1 MSAKSASGERT
12 RPRVLVLVLAPSP
25 NALWLHRLRKF
36 MPARAPASAR
46 EARALPR
53 ITSRFLCAHLHAIHA
68 SSYENSRFTVTPVF
82 VVVGDIPTS
91 SGLTYA
97 RARYNLFS

>member
-12 RPRVLVLVLAPSP
+12 RPRVLVLAPSP

-53 ITSRFLCAHLHAIHA
+53 ITSRFLCAHVHAIHA

-82 VVVGDIPTS
+82 VVAGDTFPPH
-91 SGLTYA
+91 LD
-97 RARYNLFS
+97 

>member
-1 MSAKSASGERT
+1 MSAKSAFGERT
-12 RPRVLVLVLAPSP
+12 RPRVLVLAPSP

-53 ITSRFLCAHLHAIHA
+53 ITSRFLCAHVHVIHA

-82 VVVGDIPTS
+82 VVVGDIPTA

-97 RARYNLFS
+97 QAWYNLFS